1 MEGFLFMFHGLQSN
15 RVHTSH
21 KYDLYLKFWRL
32 KLFSLT
38 NWIGPSIGFC
48 EFTLKGLFNRKYG
61 KFDHFLKIAY
71 LFYYPIRCPF
81 PLGYTRIGMMPI
93 C

>member
-1 MEGFLFMFHGLQSN
+1 MKVCNNGTFIIYQRGMDIKNWQQA
-15 RVHTSH
+15 RP
-21 KYDLYLKFWRL
+21 KKFWPPENEVDIL
-32 KLFSLT
+32 
-38 NWIGPSIGFC
+38 PP
-48 EFTLKGLFNRKYG
+48 LKGLFNRKYG